1 MINPLKITDYNR
13 NDWDLQEFFFFAVA
27 VAGKKSDQTARKVQ
41 DLSDHISEMLVE
53 NPYYEKYP
61 QETGIIHYLVGI
73 NDEGEADPGW
83 AYDEDFIINFKD
95 PDWALQKLEGIGFN
109 EFDADIDIVLGSDGK
124 GRLLFFGPTP
134 RDMDSVSNM
143 FKEHDVNDYGWEN
156 TYPL

>member
-1 MINPLKITDYNR
+1 M
-13 NDWDLQEFFFFAVA
+13 
-27 VAGKKSDQTARKVQ
+27 KKSELKEIIKEEIKSLYE
-41 DLSDHISEMLVE
+41 LSGE
-53 NPYYEKYP
+53 EKLLSRFDFGP
-61 QETGIIHYLVGI
+61 WPI

-134 RDMDSVSNM
+134 RDMESVSNM
-143 FKEHDVNDYGWEN
+143 FKEHDAHDYGWEN